1 MLFFVSG
8 RYLGQKKDMRKLI
21 GTLGLALLAA
31 ACIRDPLFPGTPRS
45 SHEPGAGR
53 RPDST
58 GTDTRPPEEH
68 VWLTA
73 VRFPDGFAWDLDT
86 CAVDGEVWIDLYRD
100 GEKVR
105 SQPAGAS
112 VHPDMHRYTGGHL
125 YTDWSTDTETVLS
138 RDGAE
143 LFRFEGREAIR
154 GFLVREDGVH
164 TLGQDRDGS
173 GFTYRIDGRTLYR
186 SETGAVL
193 GGPDAPGAA
202 GGALTEYG
210 EDVFYVCCLP
220 SERGKE
226 YHVMRNAERY
236 QSFPTSEWTLDVL
249 FSDGKVARVLS
260 KPRSLVLEVDGKE
273 TRLPLNGREVCLW
286 SRLAAWEEDVV
297 ALVCAQ
303 VAGAKRFFL
312 QTAGGKT
319 FTPFSGETVSDV
331 LSDGERM
338 GWTVTDGRGDLLR
351 VRWSDGGVTEGT
363 GGFLVSGRCALLRG
377 GRLFLALTGRD
388 GAPNRL
394 QEDGVHTDFPFNG
407 YFTSVTVE

>member
-31 ACIRDPLFPGTPRS
+31 ACIRDPLFPGTSRN

-53 RPDST
+53 RTDST

-100 GEKVR
+100 GEMVR

-143 LFRFEGREAIR
+143 LFRFEGRGASR

-202 GGALTEYG
+202 GGALTEFG

-249 FSDGKVARVLS
+249 FSGGKVARVLS

-303 VAGAKRFFL
+303 AAGAKRFFL

>member
-1 MLFFVSG
+1 
-8 RYLGQKKDMRKLI
+8 MRKLI

-31 ACIRDPLFPGTPRS
+31 ACIRDPLFPGTSRS

-53 RPDST
+53 RTDST

-100 GEKVR
+100 GEMVR

-202 GGALTEYG
+202 GGALTEFG

-249 FSDGKVARVLS
+249 FTGGKVARVLS

-303 VAGAKRFFL
+303 AAGAKRFFL

-331 LSDGERM
+331 LSDGDRM

>member
-1 MLFFVSG
+1 
-8 RYLGQKKDMRKLI
+8 MRNSI
-21 GTLGLALLAA
+21 GILGLALVAA
-31 ACIRDPLFPGTPRS
+31 ACIRDPLFPGTSRN

-53 RPDST
+53 RTDST

-105 SQPAGAS
+105 SIPAGTS
-112 VHPDMHRYTGGHL
+112 VHPDMHRYLGGHL
-125 YTDWSTDTETVLS
+125 YTDWSTDTETVVA
-138 RDGAE
+138 REGTE
-143 LFRFEGREAIR
+143 LFRFEGREALR

-164 TLGQDRDGS
+164 TLGQDRDGN
-173 GFTYRIDGRTLYR
+173 GFTYRIDGRILYR

-193 GGPDAPGAA
+193 GGPDTPGAA
-202 GGALTEYG
+202 GGAFSEYG

-236 QSFPTSEWTLDVL
+236 QSFPVSEVTRAVL
-249 FSDGKVARVLS
+249 VADGKVSRVRS

-273 TRLPLNGREVCLW
+273 TRLSLAGGETELW
-286 SRLAAWEEDVV
+286 SQLAAWENDVV

-303 VAGAKRFFL
+303 KSGGKRFFL
-312 QTAGGKT
+312 QTAAGKT
-319 FTPFSGETVSDV
+319 FTPASGETVSEV
-331 LSDGERM
+331 LSDGKRM

-351 VRWSDGGVTEGT
+351 VRWSDGAVTEGT
-363 GGFLVSGRCALLRG
+363 GGFLVSGRCALLRNG
-377 GRLFLALTGRD
+377 HLFLALTGRA
-388 GAPNRL
+388 GAPNRF

>member
-1 MLFFVSG
+1 
-8 RYLGQKKDMRKLI
+8 MRKLI

-53 RPDST
+53 RTDST

-100 GEKVR
+100 GEMVR

-154 GFLVREDGVH
+154 GFLVREDGIH

-202 GGALTEYG
+202 GGALTEFG

-249 FSDGKVARVLS
+249 FSGGKVSRVLS

-303 VAGAKRFFL
+303 AAGAKRFFL
-312 QTAGGKT
+312 QTAGGKS

-351 VRWSDGGVTEGT
+351 VRWSDGGVTEAPAAAPCSAAGASSSPLRAAT
-363 GGFLVSGRCALLRG
+363 ERRTASRRTESTRTSLSTATSRPLLWNNLLSLR
-377 GRLFLALTGRD
+377 
-388 GAPNRL
+388 
-394 QEDGVHTDFPFNG
+394 V
-407 YFTSVTVE
+407 

>member
-1 MLFFVSG
+1 
-8 RYLGQKKDMRKLI
+8 MRKLI

-53 RPDST
+53 RTDST

-100 GEKVR
+100 GEMVR

-202 GGALTEYG
+202 GGALTEFG

-249 FSDGKVARVLS
+249 FSGGKVARVLS

-303 VAGAKRFFL
+303 AAGAKRFFL

-363 GGFLVSGRCALLRG
+363 GGFFLVSGRCALLRG

>member
-1 MLFFVSG
+1 
-8 RYLGQKKDMRKLI
+8 MRKLI

-53 RPDST
+53 RTDST

-100 GEKVR
+100 GERVR
-105 SQPAGAS
+105 SLPAGAS
-112 VHPDMHRYTGGHL
+112 VHPDMHRYRDGHV
-125 YTDWSTDTETVLS
+125 YADWSTDTETVVT
-138 RDGAE
+138 REGAE
-143 LFRFEGREAIR
+143 LFRFDGREAIR

-202 GGALTEYG
+202 GGALTEFG

-249 FSDGKVARVLS
+249 FSGGKVSRVLS

-303 VAGAKRFFL
+303 AAGAKRFFL
-312 QTAGGKT
+312 QTAGGKS